1 MAFKMEWP
9 CLPLRV
15 IFRAV
20 LYETDIE
27 FESHQE
33 MTALARRV
41 FCF

>member
-15 IFRAV
+15 ILGAV

-27 FESHQE
+27 FESHQG
-33 MTALARRV
+33 MTTLAGQV
-41 FCF
+41 SCF